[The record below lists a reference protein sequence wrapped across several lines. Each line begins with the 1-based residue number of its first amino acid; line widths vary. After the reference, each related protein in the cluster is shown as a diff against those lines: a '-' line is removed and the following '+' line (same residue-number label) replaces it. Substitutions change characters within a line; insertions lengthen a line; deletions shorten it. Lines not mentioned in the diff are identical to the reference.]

1 MGIDMEEQGIR
12 IRKGFTMSDV
22 RTSQRTCT
30 RAKVNISVEL
40 RVKGTVKFQGVVEN
54 ISLQGV
60 FVRCLTQVSLGA
72 PCEVLI
78 FADELPYQALIHA
91 DGTVVR
97 ADPEGLAIHFRTVF
111 GENSLE
117 HLKKLVLYN
126 SGSES
131 QQIEQE
137 LTQHLGIK
145 SLT

>member
-1 MGIDMEEQGIR
+1 MPR
-12 IRKGFTMSDV
+12 SRV
-22 RTSQRTCT
+22 SQRQCT

-40 RVKGTVKFQGVVEN
+40 RLKGTVKFQGVVEN

-60 FVRCLTQVSLGA
+60 FVRCHPQVSLGA

-78 FADELPYQALIHA
+78 YADELPHRALVHA

-111 GENSLE
+111 GDNSFE

-126 SGSES
+126 SESDS

-137 LTQHLGIK
+137 LTHHLGIK